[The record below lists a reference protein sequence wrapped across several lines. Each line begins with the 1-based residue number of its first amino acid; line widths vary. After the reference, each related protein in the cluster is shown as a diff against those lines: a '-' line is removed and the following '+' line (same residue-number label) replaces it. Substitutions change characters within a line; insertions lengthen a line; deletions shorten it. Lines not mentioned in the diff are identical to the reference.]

1 MVAKSKVLRVNAKAN
16 AKSKKVKRVRVL
28 KPQMQ
33 DQVVQVEMLG
43 GAATEEDIRISEN
56 MAALELAVRNKIPGA
71 ILLDKL
77 ITGES
82 SHVRNEVKYMFSGV
96 KDGMKYI
103 KCEHCNDLF
112 GHECLQKRE
121 VH

>member
-1 MVAKSKVLRVNAKAN
+1 
-16 AKSKKVKRVRVL
+16 
-28 KPQMQ
+28 
-33 DQVVQVEMLG
+33 MLG
-43 GAATEEDIRISEN
+43 GAAPEEDIRISEN

-82 SHVRNEVKYMFSGV
+82 SHVRNKVKYMFSGV

-112 GHECLQKRE
+112 GHECLQKSE

>member
-16 AKSKKVKRVRVL
+16 VKSKKVKRVRVL

-33 DQVVQVEMLG
+33 DQVVQVKML

-56 MAALELAVRNKIPGA
+56 LAALELAVSNKFPGA

-77 ITGES
+77 ITGEPS
-82 SHVRNEVKYMFSGV
+82 NVRKKVKYMFSGL

-103 KCEHCNDLF
+103 KCEYCNDLF
-112 GHECLQKRE
+112 GHECLQKSE